1 MLAQSEPERFASAA
15 HQLAEADAKGFEALY
30 ALRKEFVPADF
41 TESQRRELR
50 ALAVQMFLPWCRQ
63 AAHAVDASKV
73 ATTLAIQ
80 VAEHDL
86 ACGHDSARAVA
97 VLDSVWPFRD
107 QADYRACELALTLAE
122 ARRAAGDYAGV
133 EQALDHFAGLRHSE
147 SWQDWSKHPKYGPM
161 LPIHELVH
169 ECRRAMLELELGNPD
184 GALHRLQT
192 ATNLQR
198 VARATPPE
206 DVAAV
211 VARAWR
217 AAEVEFHRTRVD
229 CYFALGCFGPAV
241 AAADAVLARPEL
253 HEHHPM
259 FTLYRALA
267 EYWHSAA
274 PGATANA
281 HRVVKEFTR
290 HENPEWRRAAQLCL
304 LEDALHA
311 MDPTDSDAELSAW
324 LDEQSRHLEPRATT
338 LQTGWMLRRDRTA
351 PLPEDRIAAQ
361 AAAQARAWQA
371 VAASWA
377 ATPVRDGGVGFL
389 HYLDRRDDLV
399 QLVAITLRVGERDG
413 KPTSEA
419 VAKALEYVMAAQVHG
434 AMARALRVTTPR
446 ASEVQAALRPGHA
459 VLLFLPASA
468 GTHVFAV
475 TADDIE
481 HHVLKANAM
490 SLRDNVQAFLDLLQL
505 ATGRVDIEATD
516 AERLAAQLRTA
527 GQDLVDTLFPAALRT
542 RLANWQAL
550 TVVGAELLHGPISGR
565 ADAGFLNYLPLECL
579 PWGNEQL
586 FGQRFAIDHNASL
599 PVWLRLAARASPA
612 GPGAELRVF
621 GALGP
626 GEGAVPPLVAAD
638 GAAPKAAV
646 RQYLDAQCTLANVQ
660 AESTAAEPAKQPA
673 GARIAVFLGHGGYD
687 AANERGSWFQLHDEC
702 LRCEQAQ
709 ALGGPDAPFADLVVL
724 AACRAAKGPSRAG
737 DSLANLGGAF
747 QLAGATTVV
756 QSRFDLPL
764 RGTHALLGALLRE
777 LAAGTPCAEA
787 MRRARARR
795 PDSEASPLHAYRT
808 GVLQVHGCGQRHAGQ

>member
-1 MLAQSEPERFASAA
+1 
-15 HQLAEADAKGFEALY
+15 
-30 ALRKEFVPADF
+30 
-41 TESQRRELR
+41 
-50 ALAVQMFLPWCRQ
+50 
-63 AAHAVDASKV
+63 
-73 ATTLAIQ
+73 
-80 VAEHDL
+80 
-86 ACGHDSARAVA
+86 

-229 CYFALGCFGPAV
+229 CYFALGCFGPASRRRMRCWRV
-241 AAADAVLARPEL
+241 PSCTSITRCSRCTERSPSTGTEQLPGDGER
-253 HEHHPM
+253 
-259 FTLYRALA
+259 
-267 EYWHSAA
+267 A
-274 PGATANA
+274 PGGEGVHAP
-281 HRVVKEFTR
+281 RE
-290 HENPEWRRAAQLCL
+290 PEWRRAAQLCL

-490 SLRDNVQAFLDLLQL
+490 SLRDKRPGLPRPAAARDRARRHRGDRRRASGGATAHRGSGPRGHAVPGGAADTPRQL
-505 ATGRVDIEATD
+505 AGSHRGRRRAPARPDLGARRCRVPQLSA
-516 AERLAAQLRTA
+516 ARVLAVGQRAAVRTA
-527 GQDLVDTLFPAALRT
+527 LRDRPQRIAAGVATARSA
-542 RLANWQAL
+542 RQ
-550 TVVGAELLHGPISGR
+550 PGR
-565 ADAGFLNYLPLECL
+565 S
-579 PWGNEQL
+579 
-586 FGQRFAIDHNASL
+586 R
-599 PVWLRLAARASPA
+599 RRAARVRCTRS
-612 GPGAELRVF
+612 
-621 GALGP
+621 

-709 ALGGPDAPFADLVVL
+709 ALGGPTRRSPISS
-724 AACRAAKGPSRAG
+724 CSPRAARP
-737 DSLANLGGAF
+737 
-747 QLAGATTVV
+747 
-756 QSRFDLPL
+756 
-764 RGTHALLGALLRE
+764 
-777 LAAGTPCAEA
+777 
-787 MRRARARR
+787 RARVA
-795 PDSEASPLHAYRT
+795 PATASPTSAERFSWRAPRRWCSRGSTYLSEGPTRCSAR
-808 GVLQVHGCGQRHAGQ
+808 C